1 MEMIYEDPSALDA
14 IAEVKNVRESSP
26 SNCDTLK
33 KACKVNKSIVENTVV
48 VAETVYEEVDDAH
61 FDGDEEE
68 EYSFSE
74 RPSCRYA
81 NSVSSYGTEPN
92 LKFDSQMASP
102 LTDSYSEPDMSSP
115 FTEQSSFNFGMSYTP
130 PLIEAEFESHYQ
142 VLDSPFINETNAF
155 SFVPLEEQLH
165 YFQLEQAVSVESE
178 KYVSELSWS
187 EFPYMFTEAYQNS
200 FMQHH
205 QSVKYINP
213 AMLHTI

>member
-1 MEMIYEDPSALDA
+1 MEMIYEDPSVLDS
-14 IAEVKNVRESSP
+14 IVEVKNVRESSP
-26 SNCDTLK
+26 FNCDTLK
-33 KACKVNKSIVENTVV
+33 KAYKVNKSIVENTVV

-68 EYSFSE
+68 YSFFE

-81 NSVSSYGTEPN
+81 NSVSSYGTVPN
-92 LKFDSQMASP
+92 LKFDSQMTSS
-102 LTDSYSEPDMSSP
+102 LTDSYSEADMSSP
-115 FTEQSSFNFGMSYTP
+115 FTEQNSFNFGMSYTP

-155 SFVPLEEQLH
+155 SCVPLEQQLH

-178 KYVSELSWS
+178 KYVPELNWS

-205 QSVKYINP
+205 QYVKYINP